1 MAKAK
6 SPVPEGQHT
15 VSAHLVCKD
24 APRAIDFYKR
34 AFGATELSRFAGPDG
49 KIMHAT
55 LKLGDALFF
64 LADEMPMPEGGK
76 SPASLGGTPVTINF
90 YTPDSDRIFRQAIGA
105 GAKEVMPISDQ
116 FWGDH
121 YGVVRDPFGHHWA
134 IAERVEDL
142 THAEMESRAREF
154 FARMAAQHR

>member
-6 SPVPEGQHT
+6 SPIPEGQHT
-15 VSAHLVCKD
+15 ISTQLVCKD
-24 APRAIDFYKR
+24 APRAIEFYKK
-34 AFGATELSRFAGPDG
+34 AFGATELNRFAGPDG
-49 KIMHAT
+49 KIMHAS
-55 LKLGDALFF
+55 LKLGDSQFSLS
-64 LADEMPMPEGGK
+64 DEIPMPDGGK

-90 YTPDSDRIFRQAIGA
+90 YTPESDRIFKQAVAA

-134 IAERVEDL
+134 IAHRVEDL
-142 THAEMESRAREF
+142 TNQEMEARGKEF
-154 FARMAAQHR
+154 MAKAQQR